1 MMIKADLWHDLPT
14 GEHAPDTVYEVV
26 EIPRGHRNKYEY
38 NKKLGV
44 IHLSRVLFSPM
55 HYPGDYGFI
64 PRTCADDGDPL
75 DILTMVTEPTF
86 PGCVIEVR
94 PIGVFHMLDNKEGD
108 EKILAVP
115 SSDPLFGQ
123 YDSITDVPKHF
134 LAEVSHFF
142 ETYKQLEGIH
152 VQALDWE
159 DAEAARAVIMQ
170 ACENYRRLYP
180 QTEISRT

>member
-1 MMIKADLWHDLPT
+1 MLKTDLWHDIPP
-14 GEHAPDTVYEVV
+14 GERAPEVVYAVV

-44 IHLSRVLFSPM
+44 IGLTRVLYSPM

-64 PRTCADDGDPL
+64 PQTCGDDNDPL
-75 DILTMVTEPTF
+75 DILVMTTEPTF
-86 PGCVIEVR
+86 PGCVIEAR

-108 EKILAVP
+108 DKILAVP
-115 SSDPLFGQ
+115 AGDPLFGD
-123 YDSITDVPKHF
+123 YDSILDVPKHF

-159 DAEAARAVIMQ
+159 DAAAAHAIIRQ
-170 ACENYRRLYP
+170 AMENYKKQYC
-180 QTEISRT
+180 